1 MFAEPRVAEALI
13 WLVQMTRGSPFARCW
28 STAPVFQVVAYAIRQ
43 EARRAALDAQSRRR
57 RERAER
63 EKRLEDLAV
72 RVLVA
77 IRERDAA
84 VADADRR
91 AGEALCEMLEE
102 QGLSVREA
110 VEWCGDEITTRE
122 ATRLRRLAEDSEVGE
137 RKVDFMDGVAG
148 MAEGLARGAAREDVR
163 VPITWYAELLTRV

>member
-1 MFAEPRVAEALI
+1 VVRLLGSVTAG
-13 WLVQMTRGSPFARCW
+13 TGRGVLGTYDGSERGKGDVMGQQ
-28 STAPVFQVVAYAIRQ
+28 SIRQ

-137 RKVDFMDGVAG
+137 RKVVFMDGVAG